1 IVSASDRGAPSMRQ
15 RRYDRENYRE
25 TIAYPDSTCSDEFR
39 RWSTMDQN
47 LFNDIC
53 LQQLTLS
60 GVHEGETVV
69 VLTRGAERAEYA
81 DAFLWAAQ
89 RLGAATFHMRLPSP
103 DSASGAWAVGQSGL
117 DRIPRAVE
125 ALSAADMVVDCTFL
139 LFSKRSEERRV
150 GKECGCGGRQSHEK
164 EDAAGVG

>member
-1 IVSASDRGAPSMRQ
+1 PVPGCCEQIRRRCGLSVVRPLGRVRWSTHDVPPLGRTCSVYGALSMVRVRIVSASDRGAPSMRQ

-103 DSASGAWAVGQSGL
+103 DSASGAWAV
-117 DRIPRAVE
+117 
-125 ALSAADMVVDCTFL
+125 
-139 LFSKRSEERRV
+139 
-150 GKECGCGGRQSHEK
+150 
-164 EDAAGVG
+164 